1 MIGEECGGFDGM
13 MMAVAN
19 DDDAI
24 AEKEEAVTSMHD
36 RVCWASMV

>member
-19 DDDAI
+19 DDAI
-24 AEKEEAVTSMHD
+24 AEKKEAVTSMHA
-36 RVCWASMV
+36 RVCWASMI

>member
-1 MIGEECGGFDGM
+1 MIGEECGGFDRM

-19 DDDAI
+19 NDNAI
-24 AEKEEAVTSMHD
+24 TEKEEAVTSMHD